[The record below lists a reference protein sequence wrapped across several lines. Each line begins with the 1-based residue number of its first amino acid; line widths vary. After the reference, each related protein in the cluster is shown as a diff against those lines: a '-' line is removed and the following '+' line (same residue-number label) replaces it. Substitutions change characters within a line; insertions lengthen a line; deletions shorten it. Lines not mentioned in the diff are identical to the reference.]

1 MEEIH
6 GATDNQLIIAA
17 CTNDQED
24 WLDRLLAKGDFD
36 INYTDDNGNTALHY
50 CTKNGAL
57 NCLELLV
64 LVGGIQINIK
74 NNLGNTPLHYAVQYA
89 DDTHLALEMV
99 SILLDN
105 GADPRLKNKD
115 HVTPLALVDETN
127 EDMKDLL
134 STVLVYDDDIDVGDD

>member
-6 GATDNQLIIAA
+6 GATD
-17 CTNDQED
+17 T
-24 WLDRLLAKGDFD
+24 KGDFD
-36 INYTDDNGNTALHY
+36 ITYTDDNGDTALHY

-64 LVGGIQINIK
+64 RVGGIQINIK

-89 DDTHLALEMV
+89 DDVDLALEMV
-99 SILLDN
+99 SVLLDN

-115 HVTPLALVDETN
+115 HVTSLALVDETN